1 MSDLIL
7 LQHLR
12 KRRCK
17 YCLFSKLAVTNF
29 GSNNSAMLYLHCTS
43 ENNPCYT
50 VANCP
55 LRKFNKNNE
64 VSSLEKNE
72 RKRQQNEKR
81 QLKQEAKPWFQ
92 TFSP

>member
-1 MSDLIL
+1 MHYTKL

-17 YCLFSKLAVTNF
+17 TCTNSRLGVTCNA
-29 GSNNSAMLYLHCTS
+29 SNNSAMLYLHCIS
-43 ENNPCYT
+43 ENKPCYT

-55 LRKFNKNNE
+55 LRKLNKNNE

-72 RKRQQNEKR
+72 RKRQQNEKTQR
-81 QLKQEAKPWFQ
+81 NQEA
-92 TFSP
+92 